1 MFNDDEPRR
10 KITAHEVGMALDALS
25 IEELQERIGL
35 LKTEITRLEAA
46 ISAKEKTR
54 DQARSLFKF

>member
-1 MFNDDEPRR
+1 MFSDDEPRR
-10 KITAHEVGMALDALS
+10 KITAHEVGMPLDSLS

-35 LKTEITRLEAA
+35 LKTEITRLAAA